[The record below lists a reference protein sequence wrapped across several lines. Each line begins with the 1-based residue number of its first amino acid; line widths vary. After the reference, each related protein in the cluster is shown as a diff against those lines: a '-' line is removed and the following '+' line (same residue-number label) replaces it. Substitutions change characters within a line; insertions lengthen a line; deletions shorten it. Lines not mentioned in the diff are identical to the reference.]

1 VPLVAEIVI
10 VSPLV
15 PPLALIVGVVS
26 LVSLSESDAPESDDA
41 NRSTPVGAVGGVVSI
56 VMGSAD
62 DDGETLP
69 DESVNVEEMFHEPGL
84 NVGSVQFVADPMT

>member
-1 VPLVAEIVI
+1 MVM

-26 LVSLSESDAPESDDA
+26 LVLLSESDAPESDDA
-41 NRSTPVGAVGGVVSI
+41 ARSTPDGADGAVPSI

-62 DDGETLP
+62 EEVEVLP